1 MLIML
6 HAWLVSNNI
15 STQTREENVTTVVFN
30 FNSVQLQRALVLED
44 YAAPTLRVQ
53 GFVSRKKGARSMGEE
68 KKEGEKK
75 KKISTTNLAA
85 CVCPQ
90 NLTNF
95 CPYAFISSPNVPK
108 ILFA

>member
-1 MLIML
+1 M
-6 HAWLVSNNI
+6 
-15 STQTREENVTTVVFN
+15 VVWRVPGGHN
-30 FNSVQLQRALVLED
+30 DRQRAHHGRHAALGTLVRSLRPETD
-44 YAAPTLRVQ
+44 SRWSNIVTRILKETL
-53 GFVSRKKGARSMGEE
+53 
-68 KKEGEKK
+68 
-75 KKISTTNLAA
+75 ISTTNLAA